1 MKQGLPWLIGGIAI
15 GVIAFF
21 LINMTVPSST
31 PTARFNT
38 SVAKCG
44 ETLTWNYCS
53 KGQMCTT
60 QCNACNCQQP
70 SCHPDEFCAPLPSEN
85 ASPSGTI
92 PPTEPTTTQTAPP
105 PPNF

>member
-21 LINMTVPSST
+21 LINMTIPSSVST
-31 PTARFNT
+31 QRFNT
-38 SVAKCG
+38 SVAECG
-44 ETLTWNYCS
+44 ETLNWNYCS

-60 QCNACNCQQP
+60 QCNTCSCRQP
-70 SCHPDEFCAPLPSEN
+70 SCHPDDFCSTSE
-85 ASPSGTI
+85 SDTLPSGTI
-92 PPTEPTTTQTAPP
+92 PSSEPTTAPTTPP